1 MDDLSISP
9 EELENIVSG
18 DSAQSSTPEPP
29 AAETGSGDDAPL
41 SQDDINRLLAEQTG
55 GGAPSTPAP
64 SPMATQI
71 TPEELSKITGAQP
84 ISPAS
89 VSPAPTPAAA
99 PQSGGSGVTA
109 RPAQFAPLQPV
120 ATNGVDGGNLDLLLG
135 VNLRVTVELGRTRMS
150 IEEILKLGP
159 GSVVELDKLAGEP
172 VDVLINDR
180 LIARGEVVV
189 IDDRFGVRITDVVP
203 AAQRVHSMQ

>member
-9 EELENIVSG
+9 EELENIVGG
-18 DSAQSSTPEPP
+18 DSAQSPTPEPP
-29 AAETGSGDDAPL
+29 AAETGGGDDAPL

-55 GGAPSTPAP
+55 GGAAPSTPAP
-64 SPMATQI
+64 SPVATQI

-84 ISPAS
+84 ISPAT
-89 VSPAPTPAAA
+89 VSPAPAPSPA
-99 PQSGGSGVTA
+99 PQSSGVTA
-109 RPAQFAPLQPV
+109 RPAQFAPLQP
-120 ATNGVDGGNLDLLLG
+120 AANNGVDGGNLDLLLG